1 MGKESIRASI
11 EQQKGHIARIR
22 AEIATIRS
30 RKSEASA
37 RYSANI
43 KNASSASDKANLRRQ
58 KASVIAQYESQIRNA
73 TAKLS
78 AAQSSLA
85 SLRETLKRAK

>member
-1 MGKESIRASI
+1 MGKDSIRASI
-11 EQQKGHIARIR
+11 EHKKGDLARIR

-37 RYSANI
+37 RYSARI
-43 KNASSASDKANLRRQ
+43 KNASASSEKAYLRRE
-58 KASVIAQYESQIRNA
+58 KASVIAGFESQIRNA

-78 AAQSSLA
+78 TVQLGIAQ
-85 SLRETLKRAK
+85 LRDALKRAK